1 MQDLLANRFKLA
13 IRREEKPAPAYVLT
27 LGTRPAKYRQAA
39 GGRQTC
45 KWTTLESGRSRRT
58 CENMTMAE
66 FARQLPG
73 WGGIGID
80 LPVVDQTGLS
90 GAYDFEF
97 DVGMRRVTKDA
108 RTGGSKPAASSL
120 LPDSGPNIFVGLELI
135 GLKLERR
142 KMPLQGIVIERAER
156 P

>member
-1 MQDLLANRFKLA
+1 
-13 IRREEKPAPAYVLT
+13 
-27 LGTRPAKYRQAA
+27 
-39 GGRQTC
+39 
-45 KWTTLESGRSRRT
+45 
-58 CENMTMAE
+58 MAE
-66 FARQLPG
+66 LARQLPG

-97 DVGMRRVTKDA
+97 DVGMRRTPKDA
-108 RTGGSKPAASSL
+108 RTGGGKPGASSL
-120 LPDSGPNIFVGLELI
+120 LPDSGPNIFGGLELI